1 VKLASD
7 HTLTPGERWPH
18 RFAWVLLCA
27 IFPLIWIGGA
37 VTTYHAGMSVPD
49 WPTTYGSWFYPIH
62 LWRQVWD
69 LFLEHSHRE
78 WARWVV
84 GTSTLALVAAIWL
97 QERRKWMRWM
107 AVAVLVGVCIQAV
120 LGGFRVLCDDLLL
133 ARVHA
138 CTAPV
143 VFALVA
149 AMVSVTSRPWLACD
163 AAREHPAARRLGCLA
178 PAIVAAVYLEIV
190 LGTQL
195 RHPPIGL
202 GPGWFQFCVWAKV
215 IAAGLIAAAV
225 AWLLVDVPRS
235 LPDEPILVRRVRI
248 LAIVLAAQ
256 LVLAAA
262 TWITHYDWPLWFKN
276 YIWSVSYNVHA
287 AGWLQVN
294 ATNLHVVFGSLTLIA
309 ATTVMLWTFRLL
321 REGGSP

>member
-1 VKLASD
+1 MKQASD
-7 HTLTPGERWPH
+7 HSLTPGGRWPH
-18 RFAWVLLCA
+18 RFAWILLCA

-62 LWRQVWD
+62 LWLRVWD

-97 QERRKWMRWM
+97 QEQRKWMRWM
-107 AVAVLVGVCIQAV
+107 AVAVLAGVCLQAV

-149 AMVSVTSRPWLACD
+149 AVVSVTSRPWLAHGP
-163 AAREHPAARRLGCLA
+163 ARKHPAARRLRRLV

-215 IAAGLIAAAV
+215 ILAGLIVAAA
-225 AWLLVDVPRS
+225 AWLLVAVPRACPTSRSCCAACGFSRWSWQRS
-235 LPDEPILVRRVRI
+235 LFWPPPPGSPITTGRCGSELRLGRIVQCSCRRAAPGQRDQPARGVRI
-248 LAIVLAAQ
+248 ADVGRRHNRDAVDLSVAA
-256 LVLAAA
+256 
-262 TWITHYDWPLWFKN
+262 
-276 YIWSVSYNVHA
+276 
-287 AGWLQVN
+287 
-294 ATNLHVVFGSLTLIA
+294 
-309 ATTVMLWTFRLL
+309 
-321 REGGSP
+321 